1 MNDFFR
7 SLLDEDAGKKLLE
20 STIVALRKISVVNND
35 LPARLGDV
43 IGFFCTLPDPSV
55 IGGAA
60 ANDLRLNQVRNR
72 LSMSVVYDS
81 LWIWRKHFQIEDST
95 RSDKPQDPEDKYPSH
110 MLIYYTDN
118 KCTHVIWFRGHSNF
132 NQIQPCGKL
141 CWTS

>member
-55 IGGAA
+55 IGGAIA
-60 ANDLRLNQVRNR
+60 DDLRLNQVKNR

-81 LWIWRKHFQIEDST
+81 LWIWRKHFQIEDGT
-95 RSDKPQDPEDKYPSH
+95 RSDKPQDSEDKYSNISLF
-110 MLIYYTDN
+110 LILTR
-118 KCTHVIWFRGHSNF
+118 KCTHVIWFRRNPNF
-132 NQIQPCGKL
+132 
-141 CWTS
+141 S